1 VNTNLQPM
9 REPRPARLLIVDDHE
24 LARAGLR
31 SLLADEARLEVIGEA
46 TTGREALALCRRL
59 RPDLVLM
66 DVRMPDLDGLAAT
79 RAIRQEHPHT
89 QVILITMHEN
99 PIYLLEAL
107 KVGAAGYVL
116 KGATKR
122 EVVHAVRQVLR
133 GEAALHAELAAQ
145 LLRRMAGEAAGVAE
159 PPPARLTPRELDV
172 LRLLV
177 RGRTNR
183 EIGRELSLS
192 LSTVKA
198 HIEHIIAK
206 LGVADRT
213 QAAVR
218 AVELKLLADPRL

>member
-1 VNTNLQPM
+1 MKSTSQLSRDLPA
-9 REPRPARLLIVDDHE
+9 ARLIVVDDHE

-31 SLLADEARLEVIGEA
+31 SLLADEARLQVVGEA

-89 QVILITMHEN
+89 QVILLTMHEN
-99 PIYLLEAL
+99 PVYLLEAL

-116 KGATKR
+116 KGASKR

-145 LLRRMAGEAAGVAE
+145 LLRRMAGEADGAA

-172 LRLLV
+172 LRLLA

-183 EIGRELSLS
+183 EIGQELGLS

>member
-1 VNTNLQPM
+1 MKTNSQFS
-9 REPRPARLLIVDDHE
+9 RESTPARLLIVDDHE

-31 SLLADEARLEVIGEA
+31 SLLADEARLQVVGEA

-89 QVILITMHEN
+89 QVILVTMHEN
-99 PIYLLEAL
+99 PVYLLEAL

-145 LLRRMAGEAAGVAE
+145 LLRRMAGGEAAGEGAAAPAARVA
-159 PPPARLTPRELDV
+159 PRGGGAV
-172 LRLLV
+172 RLLV
-177 RGRTNR
+177 
-183 EIGRELSLS
+183 
-192 LSTVKA
+192 
-198 HIEHIIAK
+198 
-206 LGVADRT
+206 
-213 QAAVR
+213 
-218 AVELKLLADPRL
+218 

>member
-1 VNTNLQPM
+1 MKGHQPLD
-9 REPRPARLLIVDDHE
+9 RDSAAARLIIVDDHE

-31 SLLADEARLEVIGEA
+31 SILAGEPHLEVVGEA
-46 TTGREALALCRRL
+46 TTGREALALCRRV
-59 RPDLVLM
+59 RPDVVMM

-79 RAIRQEHPHT
+79 RAIRQAHPSTH
-89 QVILITMHEN
+89 VILITMHEN
-99 PIYLLEAL
+99 PVYLLEAL

-116 KGATKR
+116 KGASKR

-133 GEAALHAELAAQ
+133 GEAALHAGLAAQ
-145 LLRRMAGEAAGVAE
+145 LLRRMAGEAGGTAA

-218 AVELKLLADPRL
+218 AVELKLLEAPGR